1 MTIAEMG
8 IEGVNMQEA
17 NSLNRAWDVQQAAS
31 AVGFDWPEISGALAK
46 VREEVAEVE
55 EALASG
61 DIDHAREELGD
72 LVFALV
78 NVARFLEHHPNV
90 ALHQATNKFEAR
102 FAQVKA
108 IVEDEGKAIA
118 HCSLAELDAVW
129 DRVKAGNSE

>member
-1 MTIAEMG
+1 
-8 IEGVNMQEA
+8 MQQD

-31 AVGFDWPEISGALAK
+31 AVGFDWPDISGALDK

-55 EALASG
+55 EALAAG
-61 DIDHAREELGD
+61 DADHAREELGD
-72 LVFALV
+72 LVFAMV

-102 FAQVKA
+102 FAQVKT
-108 IVEDEGKAIA
+108 IIESEGKAIA